1 MVYFRGF
8 LCGGQI
14 LGFLAFRDPI
24 LFAVLYYS
32 RIVFATWFWSYTFLF
47 PLCFVL
53 LEEEARRDATLT
65 TLAVCMQVAAA
76 AEHVLPFQ
84 GSFTTP
90 PVICLL
96 FLLNFLFLFHTIFLY
111 QLIVCR
117 FSVSSCRNLLEQSN
131 NLVEN
136 RLN

>member
-1 MVYFRGF
+1 LDFVSEDFVKMSGNYSS
-8 LCGGQI
+8 
-14 LGFLAFRDPI
+14 LGSESVVGSVP
-24 LFAVLYYS
+24 
-32 RIVFATWFWSYTFLF
+32 
-47 PLCFVL
+47 
-53 LEEEARRDATLT
+53 
-65 TLAVCMQVAAA
+65 VAAA

>member
-24 LFAVLYYS
+24 LFAAPYYS
-32 RIVFATWFWSYTFLF
+32 RIVFATWFFWSYTFLF

-65 TLAVCMQVAAA
+65 NLAVCMQVAAA

-96 FLLNFLFLFHTIFLY
+96 CLLNFLFLFHTTFLY

-117 FSVSSCRNLLEQSN
+117 SFQFPAAETSWNSQTT
-131 NLVEN
+131 
-136 RLN
+136 